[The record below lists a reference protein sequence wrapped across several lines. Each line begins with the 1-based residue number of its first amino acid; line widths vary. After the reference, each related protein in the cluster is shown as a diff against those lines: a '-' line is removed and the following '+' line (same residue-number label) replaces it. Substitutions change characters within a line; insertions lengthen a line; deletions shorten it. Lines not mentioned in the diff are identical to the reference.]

1 MVQKFMKKLAFLNL
15 ELPSLEYQIS
25 QKGVLQKELVKQI
38 K

>member
-1 MVQKFMKKLAFLNL
+1 MEKLAFFNL

-25 QKGVLQKELVKQI
+25 QKGGGVLQKELVKQI